1 MFIKKVLH
9 IEWKDIPENEKD
21 DYFIGQILQAD
32 DYELIKLAKNH
43 GYDSIDLECLD
54 YIEIVP

>member
-1 MFIKKVLH
+1 MFITKILY
-9 IEWKDIPENEKD
+9 IELNDIPDEEKT

-32 DYELIKLAKNH
+32 DYELIKLAKNQ
-43 GYDSIDLECLD
+43 GYDSVDLECMD